1 MKACASCHVEDPNCV
16 VAINNVDFSQIRGA
30 HITNN
35 FSVLKIDTN
44 SLRKKK
50 YCCCCCCLNFI

>member
-44 SLRKKK
+44 SLRKK
-50 YCCCCCCLNFI
+50 NTVVVVVV